1 MSGLDKIVEE
11 IRRQAEA
18 EAAEIIK
25 SADEYCDNY
34 MDEVQKSVQD
44 EVDKFNKKALAER
57 TLYDEKTRSGGE
69 FMERNAMLKAR
80 QQCINDVIDKAL
92 EKIKQLP
99 VEEYFELMKKFLK
112 ANVQPGDGIMKLGE
126 NDLNRMPRDFEKE
139 INDVAMENKGTL
151 TISRELSNIK
161 DGFVLVYG
169 DIEEN
174 CTLKALF
181 NTNIDKL
188 KDIANKELFR

>member
-1 MSGLDKIVEE
+1 MSGLDRIVEE

-18 EAAEIIK
+18 EAADILNE
-25 SADEYCDNY
+25 ADEYCNSY
-34 MDEVQKSVQD
+34 MDDVHKKVQE

-57 TLYDEKTRSGGE
+57 ALYDEKTRSGGE
-69 FMERNAMLKAR
+69 FMERNALLKAR
-80 QQCINDVIDKAL
+80 QQCISEVIDKAL

-99 VEEYFELMKKFLK
+99 AEEYFELIKKILR
-112 ANVQPGDGIMKLGE
+112 ANVQPSDGVMKLGE
-126 NDLNRMPRDFEKE
+126 SDLIRIPLDFGNAANDIAAEK
-139 INDVAMENKGTL
+139 KGSL
-151 TISRELSNIK
+151 KISKEAADIK

-174 CTLKALF
+174 CTFKALF

-188 KDIANKELFR
+188 KDIANKELFD